1 MALMKRVLT
10 FMVIVVLAVACLA
23 GCSKLSGYGS
33 AVVERLSPA
42 LEDADGVPSR
52 AFDKL
57 EEWLS
62 TSDADA
68 DAGIDGESAGSEGGI
83 GWPLTLLGNLFGAGE
98 LSSVDDVALVPTDDY
113 GCGYTFSY
121 GGEEFTAYFDTY
133 SWRVYDS
140 YKITN
145 HSDIVTICQALINEH
160 PVYGA
165 DWESWRTAD
174 DMAYE
179 WEQHNLAWQMLPAN
193 SHWRDDAKDVDLNPD
208 DQGKSFRDLYESRT
222 GE

>member
-1 MALMKRVLT
+1 VLN
-10 FMVIVVLAVACLA
+10 
-23 GCSKLSGYGS
+23 KLDEWLS
-33 AVVERLSPA
+33 APGT
-42 LEDADGVPSR
+42 DADG
-52 AFDKL
+52 
-57 EEWLS
+57 
-62 TSDADA
+62 DADA
-68 DAGIDGESAGSEGGI
+68 DGEPEAGTGFSLPS
-83 GWPLTLLGNLFGAGE
+83 LGALFGAGE

-113 GCGYTFSY
+113 GCGYVFTYS
-121 GGEEFTAYFDTY
+121 GEEFTAYFDTY

-179 WEQHNLAWQMLPAN
+179 WEQHNLAYQLLPSGN
-193 SHWRDDAKDVDLNPD
+193 SWRENAKDVDLDPE
-208 DQGKSFRDLYESRT
+208 DQGKNIYELYKART
-222 GE
+222 GGDLF

>member
-1 MALMKRVLT
+1 MKRALT
-10 FMVIVVLAVACLA
+10 FIAIVLLLSAGCLV
-23 GCSKLSGYGS
+23 GCSKLSDYGS
-33 AVVERLSPA
+33 EAVERLLPA
-42 LEDADGVPSR
+42 VEDTDGLAAR

-57 EEWLS
+57 EGWLS
-62 TSDADA
+62 TSDADGKPA
-68 DAGIDGESAGSEGGI
+68 EVEDGDGLSLPS
-83 GWPLTLLGNLFGAGE
+83 LGALFGAGE
-98 LSSVDDVALVPTDDY
+98 LSSVDDVVLIPTDDY
-113 GCGYTFSY
+113 ACGYVFSY
-121 GGEEFTAYFDTY
+121 GGEEFIAYFDTY

-165 DWESWRTAD
+165 DWESWRTAE

-179 WEQHNLAWQMLPAN
+179 WEQHNIAYKALPAN
-193 SHWRDDAKDVDLNPD
+193 SHWRDDAKDVDLDPY
-208 DQGKSFRDLYESRT
+208 DQGKSFRELYESRT